1 MMLLI
6 NLMKIKRNFFRLNIT
21 KDPTIEFSR
30 EIEFDKT
37 SQNKKIQNN
46 NLLIEWKLTNGD
58 KFPIILMNFHL
69 FFKQKTPL
77 FL

>member
-1 MMLLI
+1 MF
-6 NLMKIKRNFFRLNIT
+6 NKFDENKDNFFRLNIT

-37 SQNKKIQNN
+37 SQNKKFQNN
-46 NLLIEWKLTNGD
+46 NLLIEWKRTNDD
-58 KFPIILMNFHL
+58 KFPIILMNFYL
-69 FFKQKTPL
+69 FFKRKTSL